1 MWYVGLDVHVRQ
13 STFCILDEHGQ
24 KVRVETIKGSWD
36 KVFLALTKIKEPW
49 AICFE
54 ASTGYGV
61 LWRRLQGMAQRVVV
75 AHPGHLRLIFRSKR
89 KNDRIDA
96 ERLAKLLYLNE
107 VPAVHVPSATVLAWR
122 GLIAHRNRLVQERTA
137 VKNGMRALLRGQGIV
152 APKSLWSRVGIAWL
166 RALEL
171 PTLLDALR
179 RDQLLERLLTV
190 QSQIKR
196 VEKELNR
203 IGDEH
208 PSVILLRT
216 IPGVGLRTA
225 EAVVAYLD
233 DVQRF
238 AQIKQVSSYFGLVP
252 SQDSSANVNRL
263 GHITRQGPAL
273 VRRLLTEAAWQGI
286 RRSPHLRAYFERIKQ
301 DNPERKKIAL
311 VATGHHLLRSMVAML
326 RSGEVWREEPSA
338 TSNATSAPATGAE
351 RAGAPAPTKEM
362 EETPAA

>member
-1 MWYVGLDVHVRQ
+1 MWYVGLDVHFRQ
-13 STFCILDEHGQ
+13 SSFCVLDEHGQ
-24 KVRVETIKGSWD
+24 KVRAETIKGPWD
-36 KVFLALTKIKEPW
+36 KVLLALAEIKRPW

-61 LWRRLQGMAQRVVV
+61 LWRKLQSMAQRVVV

-107 VPAVHVPSATVLAWR
+107 VPAVHVPSAAVLAWR

-152 APKSLWSRVGIAWL
+152 APKSLWSRAGIAWL
-166 RALEL
+166 QAVEL

-179 RDQLLERLLTV
+179 RDQLLERLLSA
-190 QSQIKR
+190 QAQIRR

-203 IGDEH
+203 IGEEH

-216 IPGVGLRTA
+216 IPGVGMRTA
-225 EAVVAYLD
+225 EAVVAHLD
-233 DVQRF
+233 DVRRF
-238 AQIKQVSSYFGLVP
+238 ARVKQVSAYFGLVP

-263 GHITRQGPAL
+263 GHITRQGPGV

-311 VATGHHLLRSMVAML
+311 VATGHHLLRSMVGML
-326 RSGEVWREEPSA
+326 RSGEVWREGPSEA
-338 TSNATSAPATGAE
+338 ALAPSTKPE
-351 RAGAPAPTKEM
+351 PTKEM
-362 EETPAA
+362 EATPAA

>member
-1 MWYVGLDVHVRQ
+1 MWYVGLDVHFRQ
-13 STFCILDEHGQ
+13 STFCVLDEHGQ
-24 KVRVETIKGSWD
+24 KVRLETIKGPWD
-36 KVFLALTKIKEPW
+36 KVFLALLKIKEPW

-61 LWRRLQGMAQRVVV
+61 LWRKLQTMAQRVVV

-89 KNDRIDA
+89 KNDRVDA
-96 ERLAKLLYLNE
+96 EKLAKLLYLNE
-107 VPAVHVPSATVLAWR
+107 VPAVHVPSAAVLAWR

-137 VKNGMRALLRGQGIV
+137 LKNGVRALLRGQGIV
-152 APKSLWSRVGIAWL
+152 APKSLWSQVGIAWL
-166 RALEL
+166 RTLEL
-171 PTLLDALR
+171 STLLDALR

-190 QSQIKR
+190 HEQIKR

-203 IGDEH
+203 LGDQH
-208 PSVILLRT
+208 ADVILLRT
-216 IPGVGLRTA
+216 IPGVGRRTA

-233 DVQRF
+233 DVRRF
-238 AQIKQVSSYFGLVP
+238 ARVKQAASYFGLVP
-252 SQDSSANVNRL
+252 SQDSSASVNRL

-286 RRSPHLRAYFERIKQ
+286 RRSPHLHAYFEGIKQ

-311 VATGHHLLRSMVAML
+311 VATGHHLLRCMVAML
-326 RSGEVWREEPSA
+326 RSGEVWRDEPSKP
-338 TSNATSAPATGAE
+338 TSTPSTD
-351 RAGAPAPTKEM
+351 APAP